1 MNVWAIIPVKPL
13 RDSKSRLA
21 DMLSPD
27 ERAEL
32 TSQMLARTLGVL
44 SEMREIYRTM
54 VVSRD
59 PAVLK
64 IARQHGAVTFGEGER
79 QELNVALT
87 RAAHIASAQQAEAVL
102 VLPADLPLITAD
114 DVAMVLAGIIPAS
127 NGHQGNGYYYQ
138 TRAVAI
144 CPDHLNDGT
153 NAILV
158 CPPSGF
164 NFQYGPGSFNRHLEE
179 AARLGMARRI
189 VHAPGLKFDVDTEED
204 WAIYQAIHCPDR

>member
-1 MNVWAIIPVKPL
+1 MNVWAIVPVKPL

-21 DMLSPD
+21 DILSPD
-27 ERAEL
+27 QRAEL
-32 TSQMLARTLGVL
+32 TANMLARTLDVL
-44 SEMREIYRTM
+44 NQTREIYRTM
-54 VVSRD
+54 VISRD

-79 QELNVALT
+79 QELNLALT

-102 VLPADLPLITAD
+102 VLPSDLPLITAE
-114 DVAMVLAGIIPAS
+114 DVTMVLAGVIPES
-127 NGHQGNGYYYQ
+127 NGHHSNGYYYQ
-138 TRAVAI
+138 TRAVAV

-158 CPPSGF
+158 CPPGGF

-189 VHAPGLKFDVDTEED
+189 IHAPGLKFDLDTEED
-204 WAIYQAIHCPDR
+204 WATYQAIQCIEL